1 MKNNCI
7 KNLKNTALIILP
19 LFLFSLFLL
28 SSCKEDPIV
37 EDPFFTIEGDPT
49 GLTVT
54 KAAKTQAYVVRSNRP
69 WQVVKQ
75 EDAGW
80 VKAFPDKG
88 DADGIFKIIVE
99 ANQTFD
105 TRIANFAFVVDGEE
119 QPVMFRVEQEG
130 NVPYITLP
138 AAVTVPAG
146 GGPFSVDVASNVTW
160 TYSLSDDSWL
170 AEESVTTQKVNLV
183 AEENTSID
191 PRTVTL
197 TLTAVQ
203 YPTVIATVVLTQSPG
218 TVVLE
223 EDFSWLA
230 YGSAVFYTTTGE
242 TRIDNWTQEQKDRGW
257 TSTINTVEGSV
268 PAGSDPTPLLYAR
281 QGFVKVGKT
290 SYGGDLISP
299 ALSKLVGTQTLTV
312 TFKAIPYMTAAG
324 TMDDN
329 ILKVSVIGPGTVSQ
343 EQFVIDNWP
352 VYPADA
358 GAVTD
363 YCNSMWSAPEATRTF
378 TITGATATTQ
388 IKFLGGDYDLR
399 PTVVTNNKNRIFIDD
414 IKVEIVLP

>member
-119 QPVMFRVEQEG
+119 QPVMFRVEQAG

-138 AAVTVPAG
+138 AAVTIPAG
-146 GGPFSVDVASNVTW
+146 GGPFPVDVVSNVTW

-170 AEESVTTQKVNLV
+170 AEESVTAQKINLV

-230 YGSAVFYTTTGE
+230 YGSPVFYTTTGE

-257 TSTINTVEGSV
+257 TSSVNTTTGS
-268 PAGSDPTPLLYAR
+268 GTTPLLYAR

-290 SYGGDLISP
+290 GYGGDLISP
-299 ALSKLVGTQTLTV
+299 PLSKLVGTQTLTV
-312 TFKAIPYMTAAG
+312 TFKAIPYMTATG

-329 ILKVSVIGPGTVSQ
+329 ILNVSVIGPGTVSQ
-343 EQFVIDNWP
+343 GQFIIDNWP
-352 VYPADA
+352 VWPADA

-363 YCNSMWSAPEATRTF
+363 YCIGLWNAPEATRTF
-378 TITGATATTQ
+378 TITGATAETQ
-388 IKFLGGDYDLR
+388 IKFLGYDYYL
-399 PTVVTNNKNRIFIDD
+399 VGVGAGKNRIFIDD

>member
-1 MKNNCI
+1 MKNNII
-7 KNLKNTALIILP
+7 KNLKNTAIVILP

-28 SSCKEDPIV
+28 SSCKEDPIQ

-49 GLTVT
+49 GLTVN
-54 KAAKTQAYVVRSNRP
+54 KSAKTQAYVVRSNRP

-99 ANQTFD
+99 ANETFD
-105 TRIANFAFVVDGEE
+105 TRISNFAFVVDGEE
-119 QPVMFRVEQEG
+119 QPVLFRVEQAG

-138 AAVTVPAG
+138 AAVTIPAG
-146 GGPFSVDVASNVTW
+146 GGEFSVDVASNVAWGAT
-160 TYSLSDDSWL
+160 LSDFSWVQDIG
-170 AEESVTTQKVNLV
+170 VTTQKITFM

-191 PRTVTL
+191 PREVTL

-230 YGSAVFYTTTGE
+230 YGSPVFYTTTGE
-242 TRIDNWTQEQKDRGW
+242 TRIDSWTQEQKDRGW
-257 TSTINTVEGSV
+257 TSTINTVEGS
-268 PAGSDPTPLLYAR
+268 GSTPLVYAR
-281 QGFVKVGKT
+281 QGFVKLGKT

-299 ALSKLVGTQTLTV
+299 ALSKLVGTQTVTV

-358 GAVTD
+358 AAATD
-363 YCNSMWSAPEATRTF
+363 YCIGMWSAPEATRTF
-378 TITGATATTQ
+378 TITGATAETQ
-388 IKFLGGDYDLR
+388 IMFLGGDYDLR
-399 PTVVTNNKNRIFIDD
+399 ATVVTINKNRIFLDD
-414 IKVEIVLP
+414 IKVEIVIP

>member
-1 MKNNCI
+1 MKNNNI
-7 KNLKNTALIILP
+7 KNLKSTALVILP

-28 SSCKEDPIV
+28 SSCKEDPIQ

-49 GLTVT
+49 GLTVN

-88 DADGIFKIIVE
+88 EADGIFKIIVT
-99 ANQTFD
+99 ANETFD

-119 QPVMFRVEQEG
+119 QPVMFRVEQAG

-138 AAVTVPAG
+138 AAVTIPAG

-170 AEESVTTQKVNLV
+170 AEESVTTQKINLV
-183 AEENTSID
+183 AEENTSVD
-191 PRTVTL
+191 PREVTL

-230 YGSAVFYTTTGE
+230 YGSPVFYTTTGE

-257 TSTINTVEGSV
+257 TSSINTVDGS
-268 PAGSDPTPLLYAR
+268 GSTPLVYAR
-281 QGFVKVGKT
+281 QGFVKLGKT

-299 ALSKLVGTQTLTV
+299 ALSKLDGTQTVTV

-363 YCNSMWSAPEATRTF
+363 YCIGMWSAPEATHTF
-378 TITGATATTQ
+378 TITGATAATQ

-399 PTVVTNNKNRIFIDD
+399 PTVVTINRNRIFLDD

>member
-1 MKNNCI
+1 MV
-7 KNLKNTALIILP
+7 ILP
-19 LFLFSLFLL
+19 LFIVSLFLL
-28 SSCKEDPIV
+28 SSCKEDPIQ

-49 GLTVT
+49 GLNVT

-69 WQVVKQ
+69 WQLVKQ
-75 EDAGW
+75 EDAAW

-88 DADGIFKIIVE
+88 DADGIFKIIVS
-99 ANQTFD
+99 ANETFD

-119 QPVMFRVEQEG
+119 QPVLFRVEQEG

-146 GGPFSVDVASNVTW
+146 GGPFSVDVASNVPW

-170 AEESVTTQKVNLV
+170 VEGSVTAQKLNMV
-183 AEENTSID
+183 AELNSNDD
-191 PRTVTL
+191 PREVTL
-197 TLTAVQ
+197 TLTAVG
-203 YPTVIATVVLTQSPG
+203 YPLVSASVVLTQSSG
-218 TVVLE
+218 KVVLE

-230 YGSAVFYTTTGE
+230 YGSSVFYTTTGE

-257 TSTINTVEGSV
+257 TSTVNTVEGS
-268 PAGSDPTPLLYAR
+268 GTTPLLYAR

-299 ALSKLVGTQTLTV
+299 ALSKIEGTQTVTV

-329 ILKVSVIGPGTVSQ
+329 ILKVSVIGPGTLSQ
-343 EQFVIDNWP
+343 DQFVIDNWP

-363 YCNSMWSAPEATRTF
+363 YCIGMWSAPEATRTF
-378 TITGATATTQ
+378 TITGATAATQ

-399 PTVVTNNKNRIFIDD
+399 PTVVTNNKNRIFLDD

>member
-119 QPVMFRVEQEG
+119 QPVLFRVEQAG

-138 AAVTVPAG
+138 AAVTIPAG
-146 GGPFSVDVASNVTW
+146 GGPFPVDVASNVTW

-170 AEESVTTQKVNLV
+170 AEESVTTQKINLV

-203 YPTVIATVVLTQSPG
+203 YPTVTASVVLTQSPG

-230 YGSAVFYTTTGE
+230 YGSPVFYTTTGE

-257 TSTINTVEGSV
+257 TSSVNTTTGS
-268 PAGSDPTPLLYAR
+268 GTTPLLYAR

-290 SYGGDLISP
+290 GYGGDLISP
-299 ALSKLVGTQTLTV
+299 PLSKLVGTQTLTV
-312 TFKAIPYMTAAG
+312 TFKAIPYMTATG

-329 ILKVSVIGPGTVSQ
+329 ILNVSVIGPGTVSQ
-343 EQFVIDNWP
+343 GQFIIDNWP
-352 VYPADA
+352 VWPADA

-363 YCNSMWSAPEATRTF
+363 YCNGMWNAPEATRTF
-378 TITGATATTQ
+378 TITGATSETQ
-388 IKFLGGDYDLR
+388 IKFLGYDYYL
-399 PTVVTNNKNRIFIDD
+399 VGVGAGKNRIFLDD